1 MRRQFRQ
8 DLLINEWLKPR
19 IKRGSIA
26 KGKYNSPF
34 AIWFK
39 SKMDTLDFERADL
52 IKHGID
58 SGQLTKWF
66 KCKRYPHPHNV
77 AKVVTAICNQ
87 TNSDVNTMLSECL
100 NQIGFY
106 K

>member
-8 DLLINEWLKPR
+8 DLLINEWKKPR
-19 IKRGSIA
+19 VKRGSID
-26 KGKYNSPF
+26 KYDSPF

-39 SKMDTLDFERADL
+39 SKMDILDFERADL
-52 IKHGID
+52 IQYGID

-66 KCKRYPHPHNV
+66 KLKRYPYPHNV
-77 AKVVTAICNQ
+77 AKVVTAICKH
-87 TNSDVNTMLSECL
+87 TDSDVHTMLSECL
-100 NQIGFY
+100 NEIGFH